1 MNKLLPQDIELIRR
15 SIDIAQSNEIS
26 DISFKENKVGG
37 YSSEAGIF
45 ILQELPDKFT
55 FPPLALSRLDALKK
69 RLAMVDN
76 LSDYDVFYDDDGKK
90 ITKLT
95 FKSKRTKIE
104 FRCIDPEKVK
114 SPSKVTDPVWFS
126 FDMDAETLTVLNRVT
141 AAMDTK
147 TITLIGKKT
156 TPGLL
161 LKVEDDNRDILEH
174 ETESKITWTD
184 DGSINEFNFV
194 YSTKKISRL
203 IRDAVSANYR
213 NVRITKRGFMIT
225 QSKGVTVYTVAEL

>member
-1 MNKLLPQDIELIRR
+1 MNKLSPNDIELIRR
-15 SIDIAQSNEIS
+15 SIDIAQSNEIT
-26 DISFKENKVGG
+26 DISFKENRVGG

-45 ILQELPDKFT
+45 ILQELPNKFT
-55 FPPLALSRLDALKK
+55 FPPLALSRLDSLKK

-126 FDMDAETLTVLNRVT
+126 FDMDADTLTVLNRVT

-147 TITLIGKKT
+147 TITLIGKKS

-161 LKVEDDNRDILEH
+161 LKVEDENRDILEH
-174 ETESKITWTD
+174 ETESTITWTD

-203 IRDAVSANYR
+203 IRDAVAANYS

-225 QSKGVTVYTVAEL
+225 QSKGVTVYTVAEI

>member
-1 MNKLLPQDIELIRR
+1 MNKLLTKDIELIRR
-15 SIDIAQSNEIS
+15 SIDIAQSNDIT
-26 DISFKENKVGG
+26 DISFKENRVGG

-55 FPPLALSRLDALKK
+55 FPPLALSRLDSLKK

-114 SPSKVTDPVWFS
+114 SPAKVTDPVWFS
-126 FDMDAETLTVLNRVT
+126 FDMDADTLTVLNRVT

-147 TITLIGKKT
+147 TITLIGKKNI
-156 TPGLL
+156 PGLL
-161 LKVEDDNRDILEH
+161 LKVEDENKDVLEH
-174 ETESKITWTD
+174 ETESKIIWTD

-194 YSTKKISRL
+194 YSTRKISRL

>member
-1 MNKLLPQDIELIRR
+1 MNKLSQQDIELIRKT
-15 SIDIAQSNEIS
+15 IDIAHSNEIT
-26 DISFKENKVGG
+26 DISFKENRIGG
-37 YSSEAGIF
+37 YSSEVGIF
-45 ILQELPDKFT
+45 ILQEMPEKFS
-55 FPPLALSRLDALKK
+55 FPPLAVSRLDSLKK

-76 LSDYDVFYDDDGKK
+76 LSHYDVFYDDDGKK

-114 SPSKVTDPVWFS
+114 FPVRVNDPVWFS

-141 AAMDTK
+141 TAMDTK
-147 TITLIGKKT
+147 TISLIGKKS

-161 LKVEDDNRDILEH
+161 LKVEDENRDVLEH
-174 ETESKITWTD
+174 ETESKITWND
-184 DGSINEFNFV
+184 DGSVDEFNFV

-203 IRDAVSANYR
+203 IRDAVLANYR
-213 NVRITKRGFMIT
+213 NVKITKRGFMIT
-225 QSKGVTVYTVAEL
+225 QSKGITVYTIAEL